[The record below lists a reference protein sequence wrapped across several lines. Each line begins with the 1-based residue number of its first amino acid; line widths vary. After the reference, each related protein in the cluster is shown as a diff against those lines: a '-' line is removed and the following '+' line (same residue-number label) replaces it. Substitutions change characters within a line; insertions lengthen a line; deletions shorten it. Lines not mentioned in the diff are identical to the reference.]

1 MTTGRINQ
9 DLPVD
14 AGKLWQRD
22 LEARPQRLDE
32 VAPAVGWNGRL
43 EHVERPP
50 HKGWT
55 GGLLPGW
62 RGEDWKT
69 EAAQ

>member
-1 MTTGRINQ
+1 MTTDRINQ

-32 VAPAVGWNGRL
+32 VAPWSGPPTKVGQAACCL
-43 EHVERPP
+43 VE
-50 HKGWT
+50 G
-55 GGLLPGW
+55 
-62 RGEDWKT
+62 
-69 EAAQ
+69 Q